1 MREFEV
7 VCTMPSDGIKANFEE
22 MEGDLRQMMS
32 AYEGLEVS
40 EETEKERKA
49 DLATLRKIKG
59 AIDAERKRVKK
70 EYNKPLEAFEKKAKA
85 LTGIIDKT
93 IDSINADLLTI
104 DTQRI
109 QKKREEERRLYDENI
124 GGFMEYLPFDAI
136 HKPQWDNKTYSEKAI
151 IIDIQ
156 EAVMSVKSDIQTI
169 LAMNSEF
176 EEEILRT
183 YKANGNSLV
192 LAMQRESQMRSAM
205 QMAEKKAAE
214 ASQRSAE
221 TAQVQTPT
229 EVPQNATE
237 SLTEPHRW
245 VFELFDEEDYDLVTT
260 YMQLNCIK
268 YREV

>member
-7 VCTMPSDGIKANFEE
+7 ICTVPETIRANFEAVE
-22 MEGDLRQMMS
+22 EDLRQMMT

-49 DLATLRKIKG
+49 DLATLRKIKS
-59 AIDAERKRVKK
+59 ALDAERKRVKA
-70 EYNKPLEAFEKKAKA
+70 EYNKPLKSFEEKVKV
-85 LTGIIDKT
+85 LTGIIDKQ
-93 IDSINADLLTI
+93 IQSINTDLLTI

-124 GGFMEYLPFDAI
+124 GEYVEFLPFEAI

-151 IIDIQ
+151 LTDIQ
-156 EAVMSVKSDIQTI
+156 EAVMGVKHDLQTI
-169 LAMNSEF
+169 IAMQSEF
-176 EEEILRT
+176 EDEIIRT

-214 ASQRSAE
+214 AAQTASAPVP
-221 TAQVQTPT
+221 AQTQQD
-229 EVPQNATE
+229 VPQNLTE
-237 SLTEPHRW
+237 SRTEAHRYMFE
-245 VFELFDEEDYDLVTT
+245 VFNEEDYDLVMT

-268 YREV
+268 YKEV